1 MRLSNCITR
10 SDNSTIDPAKVA
22 TVIGLVVYVTMQG
35 YALWLGQPFDANGF
49 ATGFATIVG
58 SGSYSVWLLS
68 RTRRRYVH
76 QKEDEQQR
84 KD

>member
-10 SDNSTIDPAKVA
+10 SDNATIDPAKVA
-22 TVIGLVVYVTMQG
+22 TVIGLVVYIAMQG
-35 YALWLGQPFDANGF
+35 YALWLGQIFDANGF

-68 RTRRRYVH
+68 RTRRGIVPK
-76 QKEDEQQR
+76 QKD
-84 KD
+84 

>member
-22 TVIGLVVYVTMQG
+22 TVIGLVVYSTMQG
-35 YALWLGQPFDANGF
+35 YALWLGQLFDANGF

-68 RTRRRYVH
+68 RTRRGIVPK
-76 QKEDEQQR
+76 QKD
-84 KD
+84 